1 MKHITA
7 NMKVNIVKKIALKIK
22 NILSRMKSEKFLTSV
37 SRQNRYNEQ
46 FEDIIKEN
54 LYNERLE
61 AALAVAVAQSPSCA
75 PQTLNFILE
84 EGVSISLHSG
94 CQAAQPQIS

>member
-1 MKHITA
+1 
-7 NMKVNIVKKIALKIK
+7 MKVNIVKKIALKIK
-22 NILSRMKSEKFLTSV
+22 NILSRMKSEKFLTSAS
-37 SRQNRYNEQ
+37 SRQNKYNEQ

-61 AALAVAVAQSPSCA
+61 AALAVKVAQSPSCV
-75 PQTLNFILE
+75 PQTLNFMLE